1 MYDLKDTIIAVS
13 SPSSYGRVIIRI
25 SGSDAITKLNQFFKP
40 SVCQEQPGIIHG
52 KIAPADNLEIDAAVY
67 LFAAGRSYTNELL
80 AEIHLYTN
88 PSVTEALIECF
99 LACGVRLAS
108 PGEFTARAYLNG
120 KMDLS
125 QAEAVNKIITG
136 GNRFQLDAAQKL
148 LQGRLT
154 STVSLAS
161 KQMLD
166 CLSLIEAG
174 LDFSQEDIDFISSDE
189 ASKRLAEIKKNLQE
203 LLDGSVSYENTLDLP
218 AVGIAGA
225 ANAGKSSLL
234 NALLCQD
241 RSIVSSQPKTT
252 RDILSGV
259 LELEHCRCVIFDCAG
274 LLARPDSQIDEL
286 AQEAAVSAIN
296 NAELVIFCVDAAK
309 ENFDEDIAIRNLIS
323 PKKLVVIAA
332 KCDLLKK
339 DRLDERLGFL
349 KEKFGAVFL
358 PTSSKAA
365 IGLDKLKKSIDVA
378 IGQSAQ
384 GSNESQRVSVALT
397 ARHKRSISQAIENL
411 FSAADEIKNNNN
423 EVAAMMLRAA
433 MQAVSGISREH
444 IDEKILDKI
453 FGEFCIGK

>member
-1 MYDLKDTIIAVS
+1 MYDVKDTIIAVS
-13 SPSSYGRVIIRI
+13 SPSSNERVIIRI
-25 SGSDAITKLNQFFKP
+25 SGSDAIAKLNQFFKP

-52 KIAPADNLEIDAAVY
+52 KISPADGLEIDAAVY
-67 LFAAGRSYTNELL
+67 LFISGHSYTNELL

-88 PSVTEALIECF
+88 SSVTEALIERF

-154 STVSLAS
+154 STVSTAS
-161 KQMLD
+161 RQMLD

-174 LDFSQEDIDFISSDE
+174 LDFSQEDINFISSDE

-203 LLDGSVSYENTLDLP
+203 LLDGSVSYENVLDLP

-225 ANAGKSSLL
+225 SNAGKSSLL
-234 NALLCQD
+234 NALLGQD
-241 RSIVSSQPKTT
+241 RSIVSEQPKTT
-252 RDILSGV
+252 RDILSGI
-259 LELEHCRCVIFDCAG
+259 LELENCRCVIFDCAG
-274 LLARPDSQIDEL
+274 LLAQPYGRIDEL
-286 AQEAAVSAIN
+286 AQQAALRAIES
-296 NAELVIFCVDAAK
+296 AELTIFCVDAAK
-309 ENFDEDIAIRNLIS
+309 EFFDEDIAIRNLVS
-323 PKKLVVIAA
+323 PKKIIAVAA

-339 DRLDERLGFL
+339 DRLNEKLGFL
-349 KEKFGAVFL
+349 KQKFDTDFL
-358 PTSSKAA
+358 PTSSKTAF
-365 IGLDKLKKSIDVA
+365 GLDKLKKRIETIIA
-378 IGQSAQ
+378 QSAQ
-384 GSNESQRVSVALT
+384 SRNESQRTFVALT
-397 ARHKRSISQAIENL
+397 ARHKHSISEAIENL
-411 FSAADEIKNNNN
+411 NSAVVQIMNGNN

-433 MQAVSGISREH
+433 IQAVSGISREH